1 MTVKIKGFK
10 KKMRLVT
17 KYLRELSVVVA
28 GIAITFIVSDLISDR
43 NEKKEIKRYLD
54 AINLELEEN
63 LEIAEEHGEFFDRTA
78 DFSHYLMA
86 TKPEKLSTDSL
97 DKYDEII
104 KRLVVLNYKTSAL
117 EMFKMSGS
125 MRLIKDKTLL
135 SSILEAYRQIELSK
149 VSSDVYMDRKID
161 EIYEQVLDEKSTS
174 LALDISLPESRRL
187 LKFFSIYMDVDIMF
201 RDCILQIEET
211 LSLLED
217 YK

>member
-10 KKMRLVT
+10 KKMRSVT

-28 GIAITFIVSDLISDR
+28 GIAITFLVSDLISDR
-43 NEKKEIKRYLD
+43 NEKKEIERYLD

-63 LEIAEEHGEFFDRTA
+63 LEIAEEHGKIYDKTA
-78 DFSHYLMA
+78 QFSHYLMA
-86 TKPEKLSTDSL
+86 TKPEKLSIDSL
-97 DKYDEII
+97 DKYDEVI

-149 VSSDVYMDRKID
+149 VSSDVYMDRKTN
-161 EIYEQVLDEKSTS
+161 EIFEQVLDEKNTS
-174 LALDISLPESRRL
+174 LTLDISLPESRRL

-201 RDCILQIEET
+201 RDCILQIKET